1 MSKNDFVYFTCLPD
15 IHLGGELVDVL
26 PPRPRAG
33 AVGDPEVLL
42 GDLVPGPQLARERGQ
57 AQPRGL
63 QTQRSCDQAV
73 QDTGH
78 PRIHCNIVFRVTLHE
93 CFSSYL
99 LFVYVFSFLNRQIF
113 GLVSKN

>member
-1 MSKNDFVYFTCLPD
+1 MEGKHYTLKGKVVSKNDFVYFTFLPD

-42 GDLVPGPQLARERGQ
+42 RDLVPGPQLARARRGRGQ

-63 QTQRSCDQAV
+63 QT
-73 QDTGH
+73 H
-78 PRIHCNIVFRVTLHE
+78 
-93 CFSSYL
+93 
-99 LFVYVFSFLNRQIF
+99 
-113 GLVSKN
+113 

>member
-1 MSKNDFVYFTCLPD
+1 MSKNDFVYSACLPN

-33 AVGDPEVLL
+33 AVGDPELLL
-42 GDLVPGPQLARERGQ
+42 GDLVPGPQLARARGQ

-63 QTQRSCDQAV
+63 ETQRPCHQAL

-78 PRIHCNIVFRVTLHE
+78 PRILCSFTLM
-93 CFSSYL
+93 FLLL

>member
-1 MSKNDFVYFTCLPD
+1 MTLYIQHLSTPY

-42 GDLVPGPQLARERGQ
+42 RYLVPGPQLARARGE

-63 QTQRSCDQAV
+63 QTHRSCHQAL
-73 QDTGH
+73 QDPGH
-78 PRIHCNIVFRVTLHE
+78 PRIHCNVVFL
-93 CFSSYL
+93 YI
-99 LFVYVFSFLNRQIF
+99 N
-113 GLVSKN
+113 VSPPVCLCI